1 MENSNTTL
9 TLKKLCDLIN
19 KQQGLFAT
27 LTTQNRVSQEVRVRF
42 SLRPPK
48 IMNLDNLSNLIELFS
63 HQVKKQNKK
72 DIFLQWLN
80 PNNQKT
86 YTWEEAEKNILKL
99 SKIIK
104 ENIKEG
110 DRCLLVSEN
119 RPEWFV
125 SDLAIMLSDGITV
138 PAYTTY
144 TEEDY
149 KYLIEDC
156 EPSLVIVSNNEL
168 LKKLSKT
175 IDEKD
180 FIKKVITLDEVS
192 KVTDNL
198 NLITKEKYLGF
209 NSITKIDL
217 LEKDKIQN
225 DKLKRTSP
233 ACIIYT
239 SGTGGNPKGV
249 MLSHGGILNNIVG
262 ACEIMK
268 PLINTRPV
276 FLTWLPLSHSY
287 EHCVQFAQIAVG
299 AKVFYAQKI
308 EKLLENMSEAKP
320 TIMTAVPRFYQNL
333 YNKININ
340 LKKQTGIKAK
350 LIEATLR
357 LGKKKL
363 IGQEM
368 TFFEKLINIIV
379 EEIVR
384 KKIKKQF
391 GGNLK
396 AFVSGGGALDQEI
409 GEFLNSIGLPTLQ
422 GYGLTETSP
431 VVSCN
436 PIHKIRVETVGPP
449 FKGNQVKIADD
460 GEILVKG
467 ENVMLGYWNKKEET
481 DKVIINGWLHTG
493 DIGEIDPE
501 DGYLKITDRKKD
513 IIVSAGGDNIS
524 PAKIENMI
532 TNEPEVDQCM
542 VYGDKKNYI
551 VALIV
556 PNKDFLNQKE
566 KIQNVIEKINKKLT
580 LLEKIKKIQLI
591 DESFSI
597 ENGLMTPTMK
607 VKRKKVTEK
616 YKNQL
621 EKLY

>member
-1 MENSNTTL
+1 
-9 TLKKLCDLIN
+9 
-19 KQQGLFAT
+19 
-27 LTTQNRVSQEVRVRF
+27 
-42 SLRPPK
+42 
-48 IMNLDNLSNLIELFS
+48 MNLDNLNSLIELFFY
-63 HQVKKQNKK
+63 QADKQNKK
-72 DIFLQWLN
+72 SIFLQWLN
-80 PNNQKT
+80 PNNKKT
-86 YTWEEAEKNILKL
+86 YTWGETQINVLKL
-99 SKIIK
+99 SKTIQ

-125 SDLAIMLSDGITV
+125 SDLAIMLSGGITV

-144 TEEDY
+144 IEEDY

-156 EPSLVIVSNNEL
+156 EPSVVIVSNNEML
-168 LKKLSKT
+168 RKLSN
-175 IDEKD
+175 IINEKD
-180 FIKKVITLDEVS
+180 FIKKVITLDEVN
-192 KVTDNL
+192 KVTNNL
-198 NLITKEKYLGF
+198 NLISKEKYLDF
-209 NSITKIDL
+209 NTILKNDL
-217 LEKDKIQN
+217 LEEDKIQN
-225 DKLKRTSP
+225 NKLKRTSP

-249 MLSHGGILNNIVG
+249 ILSHGGILNNLVG

-268 PLINTRPV
+268 PLFNSRPV

-287 EHCVQFAQIAVG
+287 EHSVQFAQIAVG
-299 AKVFYAQKI
+299 AKVFYAEKI
-308 EKLLENMSEAKP
+308 EKLLENISEAKP

-340 LKKQTGIKAK
+340 LKKQTGFKAK
-350 LIEATLR
+350 LIDATLR

-363 IGQEM
+363 LSQKM
-368 TFFEKLINIIV
+368 TFFEKLVNLLV
-379 EEIVR
+379 EVLVR

-396 AFVSGGGALDQEI
+396 AFVSGGGALDKEI
-409 GEFLNSIGLPTLQ
+409 GEFLNSVGLPTLQ

-436 PIHKIRVETVGPP
+436 PIHKIKVETVGPP
-449 FKGNQVKIADD
+449 FEGNQVKIADD

-481 DKVIINGWLHTG
+481 NKVIIDGWLHTG

-524 PAKIENMI
+524 PAKIENII
-532 TNEPEVDQCM
+532 TNEPEIDQCM
-542 VYGDKKNYI
+542 VYGDKKNYL

-556 PNKDFLNQKE
+556 PSKDFLKEKE
-566 KIQNVIEKINKKLT
+566 KIKNVIEKINKKLS
-580 LLEKIKKIQLI
+580 LVEKIKKIELI
-591 DESFSI
+591 NKNFSI

-616 YKNQL
+616 YKDQL

>member
-1 MENSNTTL
+1 
-9 TLKKLCDLIN
+9 
-19 KQQGLFAT
+19 
-27 LTTQNRVSQEVRVRF
+27 
-42 SLRPPK
+42 
-48 IMNLDNLSNLIELFS
+48 MNLDNLNNLIELFS
-63 HQVKKQNKK
+63 HQAEKQNKK
-72 DIFLQWLN
+72 SIFLHWLN
-80 PNNQKT
+80 PNDKKT
-86 YTWEEAEKNILKL
+86 YTWEETKKNILKL

-125 SDLAIMLSDGITV
+125 SDMAIMLSGGITV

-156 EPSLVIVSNNEL
+156 EPSLVIVSNNEM
-168 LKKLSKT
+168 LKKLNNT
-175 IDEKD
+175 INEKE
-180 FIKKVITLDEVS
+180 FIKKVITLDEVN
-192 KVTDNL
+192 KVIHNL
-198 NLITKEKYLGF
+198 DIIDKDKYLDF
-209 NSITKIDL
+209 NIILKNNL
-217 LEKDKIQN
+217 LEEDIIQN
-225 DKLKRTSP
+225 KKLKRTSP

-249 MLSHGGILNNIVG
+249 ILSHGGILNNLVG

-268 PLINTRPV
+268 PLFNSRPV

-299 AKVFYAQKI
+299 AKVFYAEKI
-308 EKLLENMSEAKP
+308 EKLLENISEAKP

-340 LKKQTGIKAK
+340 LKKQTGFKAK

-363 IGQEM
+363 LNQKM
-368 TFFEKLINIIV
+368 TFFEKLLNLMV
-379 EEIVR
+379 EILVR
-384 KKIKKQF
+384 KKIKNQF

-396 AFVSGGGALDQEI
+396 AFVSGGGALDKEI
-409 GEFLNSIGLPTLQ
+409 GEFLNSVGLPTLQ

-436 PIHKIRVETVGPP
+436 PIHKIKVETVGPP

-481 DKVIINGWLHTG
+481 DEVIIDGWLHTG

-501 DGYLKITDRKKD
+501 DSYLKITDRKKD

-532 TNEPEVDQCM
+532 TNEPEIDQCM
-542 VYGDKKNYI
+542 VYGDKKNYL

-556 PNKDFLNQKE
+556 PSKDFLKEKE
-566 KIQNVIEKINKKLT
+566 KINNVIEKINKKLT
-580 LLEKIKKIQLI
+580 LLEKIKRIQLI
-591 DESFSI
+591 DENFSI

-621 EKLY
+621 EELY

>member
-1 MENSNTTL
+1 
-9 TLKKLCDLIN
+9 
-19 KQQGLFAT
+19 
-27 LTTQNRVSQEVRVRF
+27 
-42 SLRPPK
+42 
-48 IMNLDNLSNLIELFS
+48 MNLDNLNNLIELFS
-63 HQVKKQNKK
+63 YQSEKQNKK
-72 DIFLQWLN
+72 NIFLQWLN
-80 PNNQKT
+80 PNNKKT
-86 YTWEEAEKNILKL
+86 YTWEETQKNILKL
-99 SKIIK
+99 SKVIK
-104 ENIKEG
+104 KNINEG

-119 RPEWFV
+119 RPEWFI
-125 SDLAIMLSDGITV
+125 SDMAIMLSGGITV

-149 KYLIEDC
+149 KYLIEDS
-156 EPSLVIVSNNEL
+156 EPSLIIVSNNEM
-168 LKKLSKT
+168 LKKLSNT
-175 IDEKD
+175 INQKE
-180 FIKKVITLDEVS
+180 FIKKIITLDEVN
-192 KVTDNL
+192 KTIHNL
-198 NLITKEKYLGF
+198 DVIDKDKYLDF
-209 NSITKIDL
+209 NVILNNNLS
-217 LEKDKIQN
+217 EEDKIQN
-225 DKLKRTSP
+225 KKLKRTSP

-249 MLSHGGILNNIVG
+249 ILSHGGILNNLVG
-262 ACEIMK
+262 ACEIMR
-268 PLINTRPV
+268 PLFNSRPV

-287 EHCVQFAQIAVG
+287 EHCVQFVQIAVG
-299 AKVFYAQKI
+299 AKVFYAEKI
-308 EKLLENMSEAKP
+308 EKLLENISEAKP

-333 YNKININ
+333 YNKINTN
-340 LKKQTGIKAK
+340 LKKQTGFKAK
-350 LIEATLR
+350 LINTTLR

-363 IGQEM
+363 LNQKM
-368 TFFEKLINIIV
+368 TFSEKLLNLIV
-379 EEIVR
+379 EGLVR

-391 GGNLK
+391 GGKLK
-396 AFVSGGGALDQEI
+396 AFVSGGGALDKEI
-409 GEFLNSIGLPTLQ
+409 GEFLNSVGLPTLQ

-436 PIHKIRVETVGPP
+436 PIHKIKVETVGPP

-481 DKVIINGWLHTG
+481 DKVIIDGWLHTG

-532 TNEPEVDQCM
+532 TNEPEIDQCM
-542 VYGDKKNYI
+542 VYGDKKNYL

-556 PNKDFLNQKE
+556 PSKDFLKEKE
-566 KIQNVIEKINKKLT
+566 KINDVIEIINKKLT
-580 LLEKIKKIQLI
+580 LLEKIKRIKLI
-591 DESFSI
+591 DDNFSI

-621 EKLY
+621 EELY

>member
-1 MENSNTTL
+1 
-9 TLKKLCDLIN
+9 
-19 KQQGLFAT
+19 
-27 LTTQNRVSQEVRVRF
+27 
-42 SLRPPK
+42 
-48 IMNLDNLSNLIELFS
+48 MNLDNFNNLIELFFY
-63 HQVKKQNKK
+63 QAEKQKPES
-72 DIFLQWLN
+72 IFLEWLN
-80 PNNQKT
+80 PNNRKIF
-86 YTWEEAEKNILKL
+86 TWTETKQNILKL
-99 SKIIK
+99 SKKIK
-104 ENIKEG
+104 ETVKDG

-119 RPEWFV
+119 RPEWFI
-125 SDLAIMLSDGITV
+125 SELAIMLAGGIIV

-156 EPSLVIVSNNEL
+156 EPTLVIVSNKEMLNK
-168 LKKLSKT
+168 LKKTINEKNFIKT
-175 IDEKD
+175 I
-180 FIKKVITLDEVS
+180 ITLDEIE
-192 KVTDNL
+192 KAHHEL
-198 NLITKEKYLGF
+198 NLDSKDKYLDF
-209 NSITKIDL
+209 KSIINHDL
-217 LEKDKIQN
+217 HEEDEIQTTN
-225 DKLKRTSP
+225 LKRSSP

-249 MLSHGGILNNIVG
+249 ILSHGGILNNLVG
-262 ACEIMK
+262 ACKIME
-268 PLINTRPV
+268 PLIDSRPI

-299 AKVFYAQKI
+299 AKVFYAEKI
-308 EKLLENMSEAKP
+308 EKLLDNISEAKP

-340 LKKQTGIKAK
+340 MKKQTGFKAK
-350 LIEATLR
+350 LIDLTIR

-363 IGQEM
+363 LNEKM
-368 TFFEKLINIIV
+368 TFFEKIQNSLADTL
-379 EEIVR
+379 VR

-391 GGNLK
+391 GGNLR
-396 AFVSGGGALDQEI
+396 AFISGGGALDKEI

-436 PIHKIRVETVGPP
+436 PIHKIKVETVGPP
-449 FKGNQVKIADD
+449 FKGNKVKIAED

-481 DKVIINGWLHTG
+481 AKVIIDGWLHTG

-513 IIVSAGGDNIS
+513 IIVSAGGDNVS

-532 TNEPEVDQCM
+532 NNAIEIDQCM
-542 VYGDKKNYI
+542 VYGDKKNYL
-551 VALIV
+551 VALVV
-556 PNKDFLNQKE
+556 PNKEFLKEKE
-566 KIQNVIEKINKKLT
+566 KINNIVENINKKLT
-580 LLEKIKKIQLI
+580 QIEKIKKIQLI
-591 DESFSI
+591 DENFSI
-597 ENGLMTPTMK
+597 ENGLLTPTMK

-616 YKNQL
+616 YKKQL
-621 EKLY
+621 ENLYS